1 MNNMNDPKDLSNLLD
16 RAVEASEPLAAKPHE
31 EDHLTT
37 PRRDRADVLGQDAR
51 WAAGWALRFI
61 IVVIASVIL
70 WRGLA
75 AIWVGLLPV
84 MLAILVATVLWPPV
98 AWLRARKVPPA
109 LAVIIVIVAF
119 FALIA
124 GVVSAI
130 APSVASQ
137 SQDLINRASEG
148 INRILQWLQ
157 GPPLNL
163 DTSTFDQYLD
173 QARAWVQGQS
183 SNIASSVFS
192 GVSVAGSIVV
202 TMVLVLV
209 LTFFFLKDGTKFL
222 PMVRRMTGPNVGW
235 HLSEALTRVW
245 NTLGGFIR
253 TQAIVSLV
261 DAVFIGIGLVVLN
274 VPLAL
279 AIAVLTFF
287 GGFIPIIGAFTAGTI
302 AVVVALVSNGLTNA
316 LLVLGLIILVQQIEG
331 NVLQPILQS
340 RAMNLHAA
348 VVLLSVTV
356 GSALFGII
364 GAFLA
369 VPVAATIAVL
379 IRYHSELV
387 GLRAGEITL
396 DDIEMATNGVGGPQT
411 TPQEAW
417 GSFMERLN
425 KLSLRKQKNTNV
437 VAESKP
443 LSSTE
448 AAAED
453 TAGDK

>member
-1 MNNMNDPKDLSNLLD
+1 MNDPKDLSNLLD

-235 HLSEALTRVW
+235 HLSEALTRV
-245 NTLGGFIR
+245 
-253 TQAIVSLV
+253 
-261 DAVFIGIGLVVLN
+261 
-274 VPLAL
+274 
-279 AIAVLTFF
+279 
-287 GGFIPIIGAFTAGTI
+287 
-302 AVVVALVSNGLTNA
+302 
-316 LLVLGLIILVQQIEG
+316 
-331 NVLQPILQS
+331 
-340 RAMNLHAA
+340 
-348 VVLLSVTV
+348 
-356 GSALFGII
+356 
-364 GAFLA
+364 
-369 VPVAATIAVL
+369 
-379 IRYHSELV
+379 
-387 GLRAGEITL
+387 
-396 DDIEMATNGVGGPQT
+396 
-411 TPQEAW
+411 
-417 GSFMERLN
+417 
-425 KLSLRKQKNTNV
+425 
-437 VAESKP
+437 
-443 LSSTE
+443 
-448 AAAED
+448 
-453 TAGDK
+453 

>member
-1 MNNMNDPKDLSNLLD
+1 MNTNNENQDPKDLSDLLD
-16 RAVEASEPLAAKPHE
+16 RAVESSEPLAAKPHDE
-31 EDHLTT
+31 KHVTT
-37 PRRDRADVLGQDAR
+37 PRRDRAEVLGQDAR

-61 IVVIASVIL
+61 IVVIATLFL
-70 WRGLA
+70 WKGLA
-75 AIWVGLLPV
+75 AVWVGLLPV
-84 MLAILVATVLWPPV
+84 MLAILVCTVLWPPV

-109 LAVIIVIVAF
+109 LAVIIVILGF
-119 FALIA
+119 FAIIG
-124 GVVSAI
+124 GVFTAI

-137 SQDLINRASEG
+137 SQDLVDRASEG
-148 INRILQWLQ
+148 IDRILQWLQ
-157 GPPLNL
+157 GEPLNL
-163 DTSTFDQYLD
+163 DTSTFNEYIDKATQW
-173 QARAWVQGQS
+173 AQGQS
-183 SNIASSVFS
+183 SNIASGVYS
-192 GVSVAGSIVV
+192 GVSVAGSILV
-202 TMVLVLV
+202 TLVLMLV
-209 LTFFFLKDGTKFL
+209 LSFFFLKDGTKFL

-235 HLSEALTRVW
+235 HISEALTRVW

-261 DAVFIGIGLVVLN
+261 DAVFIGIGLVLLN

-302 AVVVALVSNGLTNA
+302 AVVVALVSNGVTNA
-316 LLVLGLIILVQQIEG
+316 LLVLALIILVQQIEG

-356 GSALFGII
+356 GSTLFGII

-387 GLRAGEITL
+387 ALRAGEITL
-396 DDIEMATNGVGGPQT
+396 DDMEMATTGGNNQAA

-417 GSFMERLN
+417 GSFMDRLN
-425 KLSLRKQKNTNV
+425 RLSLRKQKNTNV
-437 VAESKP
+437 VSESEPK
-443 LSSTE
+443 
-448 AAAED
+448 AASEQ
-453 TAGDK
+453 